1 MASPQL
7 EKGFTRIANELMEK
21 MIQQNLN
28 GTQFRIVMAIWRY
41 TYGFQKTEKAL
52 SISYLAKQ
60 IDANRNQVD
69 RALNSLIAREIVKIV
84 GEDERKVRVL
94 QVNKHYNEWL
104 DSEPS
109 KGEVKM
115 ASKKEK
121 VAADK
126 KQPDKKQKYTEDNQ
140 YYKMAVYFFKRVEK
154 VAEEAGIAHLLRKSN
169 MQTWADDM
177 RKLVEIS
184 GVDKRKA
191 REVMDWVTTDSFWRT
206 NILSAKKLREKFTEL
221 AIKMNADKKPSQPAA
236 RKPDP
241 RDREIA
247 LQDWISEG
255 NDPNDFKWN

>member
-21 MIQQNLN
+21 MIKQNLN

-69 RALNSLIAREIVKIV
+69 RALNSLIAREIVKVV

-109 KGEVKM
+109 KGEVKL
-115 ASKKEK
+115 APKKDT
-121 VAADK
+121 AAK
-126 KQPDKKQKYTEDNQ
+126 KKPAKKPKYDEDNQ

-154 VAEEAGIAHLLRKSN
+154 VAAEAGIAHLLRKSN

-177 RKLVEIS
+177 RKLVELN

-191 REVMDWVTTDSFWRT
+191 WEVMDWVTNDPFWRT
-206 NILSAKKLREKFTEL
+206 NILSAKKLRDKFAEL
-221 AIKMNADKKPSQPAA
+221 AIKMNAEQKKSRPAP

-247 LQDWISEG
+247 LQQWISEG
-255 NDPNDFKWN
+255 KDPDEFEW